1 MDHDFNLPWYK
12 IIPIEYMILEFKDN
26 ISVQD
31 QESSHC
37 SYRDVN
43 FTIGG
48 TDNDFYQEY
57 LDIQVEE
64 DVSSILNDTILSEYN
79 S

>member
-1 MDHDFNLPWYK
+1 
-12 IIPIEYMILEFKDN
+12 MILEFKDN
-26 ISVQD
+26 IPVQD

-43 FTIGG
+43 FTTGD

-57 LDIQVEE
+57 LDMQVEE
-64 DVSSILNDTILSEYN
+64 DVRSILNGIIQSV
-79 S
+79 